1 MTSDIERLQAAVRE
15 FARER
20 DWQQF
25 HTPKNLA
32 MALAAEAGE
41 LLEIFQWLTPQES
54 DLQEGD
60 DRHES
65 AKEEIADV
73 LIYTMR
79 LADVLQID
87 LVEAVESKI
96 LLNATKYPAEQ
107 VKGTATK
114 YTKRS
119 T

>member
-1 MTSDIERLQAAVRE
+1 MSDIERLKAALRE
-15 FARER
+15 FARQR

-41 LLEIFQWLTPQES
+41 LLEIFQWLTPEESNLQES
-54 DLQEGD
+54 LGAYD
-60 DRHES
+60 S
-65 AKEEIADV
+65 AKAEIADV
-73 LIYTMR
+73 VIYAIR

-96 LLNATKYPAEQ
+96 QLNATKYPVEH
-107 VKGTATK
+107 VRGNATK
-114 YTKRS
+114 HWRR
-119 T
+119 